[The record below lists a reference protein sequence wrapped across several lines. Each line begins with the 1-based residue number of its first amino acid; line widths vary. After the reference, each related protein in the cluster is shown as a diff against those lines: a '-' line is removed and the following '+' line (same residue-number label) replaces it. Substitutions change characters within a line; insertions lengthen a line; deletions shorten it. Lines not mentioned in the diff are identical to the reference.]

1 MSRKR
6 RVKRVKR
13 PLARR
18 RYRRKKKVVK
28 RKAPV
33 KKKQRRRTQK
43 GSNARWFFPFG
54 DKAKKEGES
63 FW

>member
-43 GSNARWFFPFG
+43 GSNARWFPFVRLP
-54 DKAKKEGES
+54 KEGES